1 LFAVSPRHGQGTPR
15 RSALLLL
22 AAVVALA
29 ADAAPPPADS
39 PVDAYTEFRQL
50 FDAGDYQAAAA
61 AAQRVVELTEAASGD
76 DPQNLQAALM
86 NLAYAQ
92 RLSEDY
98 PGAEA
103 SYLRVIALVE
113 TKGRPTDPRL
123 ARAYAGLANT
133 YYAAGRHDIAV
144 PAFETAVGI
153 TRRNEGLFCEEQLPM
168 LERLAESLTELGR
181 LEDAQRVQSY
191 RLRVG
196 EKRYGTVDERGIAI
210 RVSVG
215 RWYSRIRAYDPAR
228 RMLKEALEEL
238 EQARGPADIGL
249 VAPLTALA
257 ECNRRQLL
265 NPLDPQV
272 YGADAERFAMFH
284 DPVTPLAQVM
294 TPRQLAGDGQRWL
307 ERAVGIVEQ
316 QQEPSPAQLADVRVQ
331 LGDWFQLLNRHE
343 EALIQYRE
351 AWKAAQQVDGDGL
364 PLAEI
369 LFGAPVLLHYDRPG
383 FWDRYAGRPPEQI
396 ELRSVDIDL
405 TVDASGLGT
414 DPVVV
419 DDAGD
424 EYFVEAALEAAGTA
438 RYRPRFADG
447 EPVPT
452 VGVRFSQ
459 PFMVLI
465 EPEEPAQAPAR
476 P

>member
-1 LFAVSPRHGQGTPR
+1 MFAVSIRHGQKSPR

-22 AAVVALA
+22 AAAVLTTE
-29 ADAAPPPADS
+29 AAPPPADS
-39 PVDAYTEFRQL
+39 PVDAYAEFRQL

-61 AAQRVVELTEAASGD
+61 AAERVVELTEATAAD
-76 DPQNLQAALM
+76 EPENLQAALM
-86 NLAYAQ
+86 NLAYAR
-92 RLSEDY
+92 RLAEDY
-98 PGAEA
+98 LGAEA
-103 SYLRVIALVE
+103 SYLRVIELVE
-113 TKGRPTDPRL
+113 AKGRPTDPRL
-123 ARAYAGLANT
+123 ARAYAGLGTT
-133 YYAAGRHDIAV
+133 YHAAKRYDIAM

-153 TRRNEGLFCEEQLPM
+153 TRRNEGLFAEQQLPM
-168 LERLAESLTELGR
+168 LELLADSLTELGR

-196 EKRYGTVDERGIAI
+196 EKRYGRVDARAIAI

-215 RWYSRIRAYDPAR
+215 SWYARISAYDPAR
-228 RMLKEALEEL
+228 RMLKDVLEEV
-238 EQARGPADIGL
+238 EQARGPADIAL
-249 VAPLTALA
+249 VEPLMALA
-257 ECNRRQLL
+257 ECNRRQLVS
-265 NPLDPQV
+265 PLDPQV
-272 YGADAERFAMFH
+272 YGADADRFAMFH

-307 ERAVGIVEQ
+307 ERAADIVEQ
-316 QQEPSPAQLADVRVQ
+316 QQEPAPALLADVRVQ
-331 LGDWFQLLNRHE
+331 LGDLFQLLNRHD
-343 EALIQYRE
+343 EAVVQYRG
-351 AWKAAQQVDGDGL
+351 AWQAARQADGGSDAL
-364 PLAEI
+364 PER
-369 LFGAPVLLHYDRPG
+369 LFGVPVLLHYERPR

-405 TVDASGLGT
+405 TVDASGLGI

-424 EYFVEAALEAAGTA
+424 EYFVEAALEAAETA
-438 RYRPRFADG
+438 RYRPRFVDG

-452 VGVRFSQ
+452 AGVRFSQ

-465 EPEEPAQAPAR
+465 DTGEPAQAPAG

>member
-1 LFAVSPRHGQGTPR
+1 VSIRHGQTAPR

-22 AAVVALA
+22 AAFAALSAGA
-29 ADAAPPPADS
+29 ATPPADS
-39 PVDAYTEFRQL
+39 PADAYAEFRQL
-50 FDAGDYQAAAA
+50 FDAGDYPAAAA
-61 AAQRVVELTEAASGD
+61 AAQRVVEITEAAAGG

-92 RLSEDY
+92 RLAEDY
-98 PGAEA
+98 VGAEA
-103 SYLRVIALVE
+103 SYLRVIELVE
-113 TKGRPTDPRL
+113 AKGRPTDPRL
-123 ARAYAGLANT
+123 ARAYAGLAST
-133 YYAAGRHDIAV
+133 YHSARRHDIAV

-153 TRRNEGLFCEEQLPM
+153 TRRNEGLFSEEQLPT
-168 LERLAESLTELGR
+168 LELLADSLTELGR

-196 EKRYGTVDERGIAI
+196 EKRYGKVDARAIAV

-215 RWYSRIRAYDPAR
+215 RWYARIRAYDPAR
-228 RMLKEALEEL
+228 RMLKAVLEDV
-238 EQARGPADIGL
+238 EQARGPDDVAL
-249 VAPLTALA
+249 VAPLAALA

-294 TPRQLAGDGQRWL
+294 TPRQLAGDAQHWL
-307 ERAVGIVEQ
+307 ERAAGIVEQ
-316 QQEPSPAQLADVRVQ
+316 QQPPSPALLADVRVQ
-331 LGDWFQLLNRHE
+331 LGDLLQLLDRHD
-343 EALIQYRE
+343 EALARYRE
-351 AWKAAQQVDGDGL
+351 AWQAAQQVDDDGGTL
-364 PLAEI
+364 PER

-396 ELRSVDIDL
+396 ELRSVDVDL
-405 TVDASGLGT
+405 SVDANGLGT

-424 EYFVEAALEAAGTA
+424 EYFVEATLKAIETA
-438 RYRPRFADG
+438 RYRPRFVDG

-452 VGVRFSQ
+452 DGVRFSQ

-465 EPEEPAQAPAR
+465 EAEEPSQTSTR

>member
-1 LFAVSPRHGQGTPR
+1 MSIRHGQTAPR

-22 AAVVALA
+22 AATVALA
-29 ADAAPPPADS
+29 ADAATPPADS
-39 PVDAYTEFRQL
+39 LVDAYAEFRQL

-61 AAQRVVELTEAASGD
+61 AAQRVVEITAADAGD

-92 RLSEDY
+92 RLAEDY
-98 PGAEA
+98 VGAEA
-103 SYLRVIALVE
+103 SYLRVIELVE
-113 TKGRPTDPRL
+113 AKGRLTDPRL
-123 ARAYAGLANT
+123 GRAYAGLANT
-133 YYAAGRHDIAV
+133 YHAARRHDIAV

-153 TRRNEGLFCEEQLPM
+153 TRRNEGLFSEEQLPM
-168 LERLAESLTELGR
+168 LELLADSLTELGR

-196 EKRYGTVDERGIAI
+196 EKRYGNVDARAIGI

-215 RWYSRIRAYDPAR
+215 RWYARISAYDPAR
-228 RMLKEALEEL
+228 RMLKQVVEDV
-238 EQARGPADIGL
+238 EQARGPVDVAL

-307 ERAVGIVEQ
+307 ERAADIVEQ
-316 QQEPSPAQLADVRVQ
+316 QQEPSPALLADVRVQ
-331 LGDWFQLLNRHE
+331 LGDLFQLLDRHD
-343 EALIQYRE
+343 EALTQYRD
-351 AWKAAQQVDGDGL
+351 AWQAAQQVDDGGGTL
-364 PLAEI
+364 PEA
-369 LFGAPVLLHYDRPG
+369 LFGTPVLLHYDRPG
-383 FWDRYAGRPPEQI
+383 FWDRYAGRPLEQI

-405 TVDASGLGT
+405 TVDANGLGT

-419 DDAGD
+419 NDAGD
-424 EYFVEAALEAAGTA
+424 EHFVEATLKATETA

-465 EPEEPAQAPAR
+465 EAEEPTQAPAG